1 MASSSLVKELE
12 DQFAQNPRRVFAR
25 LANEY
30 RKSGEIDRAIE
41 ICRAHVPQQPGY
53 ISGYIVLG
61 QALYESK
68 QLEESRQTF
77 ETALTLDPE
86 NLIALRQLGDIA
98 RDQRDLDQARA
109 WYRRLLEVDPQNE
122 EVAQQLDELFTSSPP
137 TAVPAT
143 AGTGAEDALQN
154 ADTEEFFSFGEGAG
168 SDAAESP
175 PAVVLPFRPAPA
187 SAGEPAGRMVELPPP
202 PAPAPVPEA
211 AAPSAPAA
219 PSFVTETMAELY
231 LKQGFRD
238 RALDIYRQLRQQSPE
253 NEALQERILRL
264 EAEKSVPKA
273 KSAESRSAGDPDS
286 ARDNGKETIRDFF
299 AALTTRRHT
308 PATRKAV
315 VEGESPHEWAVP
327 QERVDAGAGSGTR
340 DGARSGGVL
349 QAAAVSP
356 HDEAAAR
363 ALANAFVDEPD
374 RSVPSSAPPAGSD
387 PTPAQG
393 EREHISFDDFFA
405 QPASPD
411 TGSADRDS
419 SEAPDEGSASDLAS
433 FHAWLAGLKK

>member
-1 MASSSLVKELE
+1 
-12 DQFAQNPRRVFAR
+12 
-25 LANEY
+25 
-30 RKSGEIDRAIE
+30 
-41 ICRAHVPQQPGY
+41 
-53 ISGYIVLG
+53 
-61 QALYESK
+61 
-68 QLEESRQTF
+68 
-77 ETALTLDPE
+77 
-86 NLIALRQLGDIA
+86 
-98 RDQRDLDQARA
+98 
-109 WYRRLLEVDPQNE
+109 
-122 EVAQQLDELFTSSPP
+122 
-137 TAVPAT
+137 
-143 AGTGAEDALQN
+143 
-154 ADTEEFFSFGEGAG
+154 
-168 SDAAESP
+168 
-175 PAVVLPFRPAPA
+175 
-187 SAGEPAGRMVELPPP
+187 
-202 PAPAPVPEA
+202 
-211 AAPSAPAA
+211 
-219 PSFVTETMAELY
+219 MAELY